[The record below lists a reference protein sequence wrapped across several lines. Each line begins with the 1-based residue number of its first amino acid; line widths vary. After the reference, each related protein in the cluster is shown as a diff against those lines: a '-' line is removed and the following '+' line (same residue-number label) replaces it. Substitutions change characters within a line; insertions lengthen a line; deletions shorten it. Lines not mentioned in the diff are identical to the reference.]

1 MRDMAVSDDRVGLTN
16 RLVALVVSSISF
28 VAMLVWSVPGVDPGV
43 WGEIAV
49 VSGLRPAQSVFP
61 GFWRLLAGWLF
72 PVFGYGTALRLLN
85 LIGPAIGAVC
95 VYSFCMIV
103 RQILSF
109 LVRIGRPYPVWY
121 RFIAPFFTAMAG
133 LCFGLSD
140 PLWSISRTF
149 SPEEIRL
156 FMFLGVVQGSMRW
169 FIAGGGWRLFPV
181 MALMGVMA
189 AETSFA
195 CLLPLGFVAAYMS
208 IWHCV
213 MDGLFPKPEN
223 LPEPDELPKWRMFFL
238 FLAGLGVAVWLNATS
253 FIAFGG
259 LEANGWGQAEVYFRY
274 AAGYW
279 HVFIDAA
286 TLVGWM
292 LGLCFCVIP
301 FVVVLRIAPL
311 VIRDDRP
318 MQFNLGVMMF
328 FIGLLSILQTGA
340 FPSGRFW
347 TFGGGM
353 TLVPSG
359 FLLAFFLLCSMLSL
373 AIFGAAFAFECHRTY
388 LAEDESRPGFLLK
401 ATAPAVSVLILLLVF
416 WHVPKPVETEMQR
429 IVDAGVA
436 EIVTECGDAKWLFT
450 DGHMDA
456 AIELESARRGGSLRT
471 LNMMSGSEP
480 WDIYLRR
487 RYFEPETDDWRAA
500 ETGVPMLLRI
510 WAGEKKDGMEGVAL
524 QLGFE
529 FWKRDKKP
537 LPKASGMVAR
547 EIGMS
552 DAERDEGI
560 ERARKLSER
569 ILALRSVI
577 ERASPS
583 PALAAAFSAVNWR
596 LSRFARLRD
605 EAETANDLDYM
616 NGTLRQMMDIFEQ
629 ERLRTFMQLT
639 PAEGLQIALRRAD
652 FTEAKRYAIVVLNYD
667 EENPAANFAMGMS
680 AIRMNRMDEAERYLR
695 TCLKNRPRDPAVIN
709 NLSIVCRKQGK
720 YKEAEAFAR
729 RAVELLPDYPEVKQT
744 LNDALRK
751 AP

>member
-28 VAMLVWSVPGVDPGV
+28 VAMLIWSVPGVDPGV
-43 WGEIAV
+43 WNEIAV
-49 VSGLRPAQSVFP
+49 VAGLRPAQSVFP

-72 PVFGYGTALRLLN
+72 PAFGYDTALRLLN
-85 LIGPAIGAVC
+85 FIGPAIGAVC

-109 LVRIGRPYPVWY
+109 LIRIGRPYPVWY
-121 RFIAPFFTAMAG
+121 RFIAPFFTAVAG

-156 FMFLGVVQGSMRW
+156 FMFLGVVQGAMRW

-181 MALMGVMA
+181 MGLMGVMA

-195 CLLPLGFVAAYMS
+195 CLLPLGFVAAYVT

-213 MDGLFPKPEN
+213 MDGLFQKPEM
-223 LPEPDELPKWRMFFL
+223 LPDPDELPKWRMFFC
-238 FLAGLGVAVWLNATS
+238 FLAGLCAAVWLNAMS
-253 FIAFGG
+253 FTAFGG
-259 LEANGWGQAEVYFRY
+259 LEANGWEPTDIYVRY

-279 HVFIDAA
+279 HGFINAA
-286 TLVGWM
+286 TMVGWM
-292 LGLCFCVIP
+292 LGLCFCVLP
-301 FVVVLRIAPL
+301 FVVALRIAPL

-318 MQFNLGVMMF
+318 MVFNLGVMMF
-328 FIGLLSILQTGA
+328 FIGLLSILQMGA

-347 TFGGGM
+347 TFASG
-353 TLVPSG
+353 TALVESG
-359 FLLAFFLLCSMLSL
+359 FLLAFFLFCSMVSL
-373 AIFGAAFAFECHRTY
+373 AIFGAAFAFECQRTY
-388 LAEDESRPGFLLK
+388 LTEDEVRPGVLLK
-401 ATAPAVSVLILLLVF
+401 ATVPTVSVLLLLLVF

-436 EIVTECGDAKWLFT
+436 ETVKECGDAKWLFT
-450 DGHMDA
+450 DGHLDA
-456 AIELESARRGGSLRT
+456 AIELESARRGGNLRT
-471 LNMMSGSEP
+471 FNMMSGSEP

-510 WAGEKKDGMEGVAL
+510 WAGEKKGGMEGVAI

-552 DAERDEGI
+552 DEEREAGI
-560 ERARKLSER
+560 ARARVLTDR

-577 ERASPS
+577 DHASPS
-583 PALAAAFSAVNWR
+583 PALAAAFSSVNWR

-605 EAETANDLDYM
+605 EVETANDLDYM

-639 PAEGLQIALRRAD
+639 PMEGLQIALRRAD

-667 EENPAANFAMGMS
+667 EENAAANFAMGMN
-680 AIRMNRMDEAERYLR
+680 AIRLNRMEEAERYLR
-695 TCLKNRPRDPAVIN
+695 ACHKVRPRDPAILN
-709 NLSIVCRKQGK
+709 NLSIVCRRLGK
-720 YKEAEAFAR
+720 YKEAVDLAR
-729 RAVELLPDYPEVKQT
+729 QAAELLPDYPEVKET
-744 LNDALRK
+744 LKDALRK